1 MRSGR
6 RSPVN
11 ERSINI
17 CPFYATIT
25 HCGRLLRRKIT
36 FDSRTGA
43 GREINWAVA
52 VTSVK
57 SSVDSSVHSAVGL
70 YCSVNAVGEHVIANG
85 IYAIITW
92 WLYYVREL
100 GVGGGINICAWNEV

>member
-6 RSPVN
+6 RSPVS

-17 CPFYATIT
+17 CPFYVTIT

-36 FDSRTGA
+36 FDGRNGA

-57 SSVDSSVHSAVGL
+57 SSADSSVHSAVGL
-70 YCSVNAVGEHVIANG
+70 QMAQVAEHVIANG
-85 IYAIITW
+85 LRAVIAW
-92 WLYYVREL
+92 SLNYVREL
-100 GVGGGINICAWNEV
+100 GVGGGISVCPG